1 MLTLSDGDFNRLYT
15 YIQQHYGINLSHKK
29 QLITSRL
36 TNMLQQKGFHS
47 FTQYVDEIISGKD
60 PEMVSV
66 MLNKLTT
73 NYTYFMREKE
83 HFDFLQKHILPE
95 LANSILW
102 IVLLL
107 SGVRAAPLVKNLI
120 TFLCI

>member
-1 MLTLSDGDFNRLYT
+1 MYLILREDFLSAAKAGAGKTPRVHPITLSDGDFNRLYT

-47 FTQYVDEIISGKD
+47 FTEYIDEIISGKD

-73 NYTYFMREKE
+73 N
-83 HFDFLQKHILPE
+83 
-95 LANSILW
+95 
-102 IVLLL
+102 
-107 SGVRAAPLVKNLI
+107 
-120 TFLCI
+120 

>member
-47 FTQYVDEIISGKD
+47 LTEYIDEII
-60 PEMVSV
+60 
-66 MLNKLTT
+66 
-73 NYTYFMREKE
+73 
-83 HFDFLQKHILPE
+83 
-95 LANSILW
+95 
-102 IVLLL
+102 
-107 SGVRAAPLVKNLI
+107 
-120 TFLCI
+120 

>member
-47 FTQYVDEIISGKD
+47 FTEYVDEIISGKD

-95 LANSILW
+95 LANKQAFYGSFYCYLECG
-102 IVLLL
+102 LLL
-107 SGVRAAPLVKNLI
+107 W
-120 TFLCI
+120 

>member
-47 FTQYVDEIISGKD
+47 FTEYIDEIISGKD

-73 NYTYFMREKE
+73 NYT
-83 HFDFLQKHILPE
+83 FLTFSRSIFFLSLQT
-95 LANSILW
+95 SILGT
-102 IVLLL
+102 VLLR
-107 SGVRAAPLVKNLI
+107 SGVPAAPPVKNLI

>member
-47 FTQYVDEIISGKD
+47 FTEYIDEIISGKD

-73 NYTYFMREKE
+73 RSRF
-83 HFDFLQKHILPE
+83 FLSLQT
-95 LANSILW
+95 SIPGT
-102 IVLLL
+102 VLLR
-107 SGVRAAPLVKNLI
+107 SGVPAAPPVKNLI

>member
-47 FTQYVDEIISGKD
+47 FTEYIDEIISGKD

-95 LANSILW
+95 LANKHSRDRSIA
-102 IVLLL
+102 I
-107 SGVRAAPLVKNLI
+107 
-120 TFLCI
+120 